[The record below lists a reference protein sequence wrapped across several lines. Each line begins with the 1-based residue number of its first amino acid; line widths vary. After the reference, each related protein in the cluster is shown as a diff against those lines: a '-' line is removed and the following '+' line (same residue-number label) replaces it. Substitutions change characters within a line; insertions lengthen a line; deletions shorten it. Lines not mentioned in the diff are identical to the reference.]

1 MRSPVARASF
11 GSYVHW
17 DQSSAEAAKR
27 MFKQFIASN
36 SGASGVS
43 FGPGMGFTI
52 TPEMMKAFQKLL
64 NEWQV
69 EQQRGTSS
77 AKSGAATT
85 FQREGLAIDLVEDD
99 LKYIIYADVPGL
111 SKADL
116 SIRLSKANVLT
127 ISGERKSASEERVLA
142 QERQSGA
149 FKREW
154 PLPDNADPTAISAK
168 VTDGVLT
175 ITVGK
180 KLPEPEVDESARIR
194 WV

>member
-1 MRSPVARASF
+1 MRTPVARASC
-11 GSYVHW
+11 GSYGQW
-17 DQSSAEAAKR
+17 DPTTAEAAKR
-27 MFKQFIASN
+27 MFKQFMASN
-36 SGASGVS
+36 SGPSGVS

-69 EQQRGTSS
+69 EQQRGSSS
-77 AKSGAATT
+77 ARSGATST
-85 FQREGLAIDLVEDD
+85 SREGLAIDLVEDD

-127 ISGERKSASEERVLA
+127 ISGERKTASEEKVLA

-154 PLPDNADPTAISAK
+154 SLPDNADPTAISAK

-180 KLPEPEVDESARIR
+180 KLPEPEVDESASIR